1 MEKERRRVPRFPFS
15 APAELVPEDTGGAV
29 STRVK
34 ELSLYG
40 CYLELSTPLPRG
52 TPVLL
57 KIFSG
62 TEFFE
67 ARATVVYVDDHLGIG
82 LAFRNVR
89 AQYLV
94 MLQKWLQA
102 ALQELAP
109 PRL

>member
-1 MEKERRRVPRFPFS
+1 MEEERRRVPRFPFS
-15 APAELVPEDTGGAV
+15 APAELVPEDTGSAV

-40 CYLELSTPLPRG
+40 CYMELSTPLPRG
-52 TPVLL
+52 APVLV

-62 TEFFE
+62 ADFFE
-67 ARATVVYVDDHLGIG
+67 ARATVVYVDEHLGMG

-94 MLQKWLQA
+94 VLQKWLQA
-102 ALQELAP
+102 TLQELAP
-109 PRL
+109 PRV